1 MKKKLFSIAAATAVA
16 GLCLGVTG
24 SASAEDGFL
33 CNTTA
38 SAPFYAGMDSG
49 GGTSYL
55 FTLSA
60 GRGFRAS
67 GVGRDDAYEREWI
80 QGHGAEHPD
89 REGWV
94 LRDHTNC

>member
-24 SASAEDGFL
+24 SASAEGPPVCL
-33 CNTTA
+33 TTE
-38 SAPFYAGMDSG
+38 SAPFYAGMDNG

-60 GRGFRAS
+60 GRGFSTS
-67 GVGRDDAYEREWI
+67 GAFFYDGYGRYWLA
-80 QGHGAEHPD
+80 GHGAEHPD

-94 LRDHTNC
+94 LAAHTTC